1 MNKPTLTTTNSST
14 AANPGFFDRS
24 FACEPI
30 GDDRFGGI
38 RRLQRSG
45 RVAFASQ
52 LLGGDLAR
60 PLTDRRLDTP
70 SGIPLEAQL

>member
-24 FACEPI
+24 FACEAFDH
-30 GDDRFGGI
+30 GSFGGI

-52 LLGGDLAR
+52 AFGGDLAR
-60 PLTDRRLDTP
+60 PLTDRRLETP
-70 SGIPLEAQL
+70 SGIQLEAQL